1 MSWNPRKVM
10 AMVILLAGG
19 LLLSGCAAPSQYRS
33 PYSQEESSQTYR
45 ELYPS
50 PFTLDQG
57 PSATSSGDE

>member
-1 MSWNPRKVM
+1 MLWNPRKVM
-10 AMVILLAGG
+10 AIMIVLAGG
-19 LLLSGCAAPSQYRS
+19 LLLSGCAAPSQYKS
-33 PYSQEESSQTYR
+33 PYSQEESSRTYR

>member
-1 MSWNPRKVM
+1 MFWNLSKTALVL
-10 AMVILLAGG
+10 VLGGG
-19 LLLSGCAAPSQYRS
+19 LLAAGCATQPQYQT

-45 ELYPS
+45 ELYPT

>member
-1 MSWNPRKVM
+1 MLWNPRKVT
-10 AMVILLAGG
+10 AMVIVLAGG
-19 LLLSGCAAPSQYRS
+19 LLSSGCAAPSQYKS

-45 ELYPS
+45 QLYPS

>member
-1 MSWNPRKVM
+1 MSWNSRKVM
-10 AMVILLAGG
+10 AGVILVTGG
-19 LLLSGCAAPSQYRS
+19 LLLSGCAGPSQYKS

-45 ELYPS
+45 QLYPS